1 VASRRR
7 ALGVG
12 DLTDRR
18 QEEHS
23 MTVTRV
29 DSFEP
34 IMHHVDERR
43 SALIK
48 EVTP

>member
-1 VASRRR
+1 
-7 ALGVG
+7 
-12 DLTDRR
+12 
-18 QEEHS
+18 

-29 DSFEP
+29 DHLEP

-43 SALIK
+43 SELSE